1 MKVITEFP
9 GYLLSAALK
18 AKNALVAEG
27 KTVEEIEASLG
38 STFKAEGEKLKHF
51 LKSLEVMGNQEGAK
65 RVLVMTIAE
74 GESAPARSTKV
85 EEFYYVLDVPVFTGS
100 KYGDKLVTKGKGGG
114 RRDGKK
120 ESPWGLSPE
129 EKAAKNAKKGT
140 TGKPA

>member
-9 GYLLSAALK
+9 GFLLSNALK

-27 KTVEEIEASLG
+27 KAIEEIEASLG
-38 STFKAEGEKLKHF
+38 ATFKAEGEKLKHF
-51 LKSLEVMGNQEGAK
+51 LKSLEVVGNVEGVR
-65 RVLVMTIAE
+65 RVIVMTIAE
-74 GESAPARSTKV
+74 GENAPARSTKV
-85 EEFYYVLDVPVFTGS
+85 EEFYYVSDVPVLTGS
-100 KYGDKLVTKGKGGG
+100 KPGDKPAPKGKGGG
-114 RRDGKK
+114 KRDKK